1 MANTKFKHKHSM
13 RVRWKE
19 CDAQGIAFYGSYL
32 DFIDVS
38 ETEYF
43 RNLNI
48 LLHDEKQRQ
57 EFDLVVVNLN
67 LDYKSPAMM
76 DDLIDVYLSTTNI
89 GKNSLIKECQIYQV
103 CSQTLLLSGKIT
115 SVNFDQKTG
124 ESKPIPTEIKN
135 IIKHFENM

>member
-1 MANTKFKHKHSM
+1 MANTKFKHKHRM

-19 CDAQGIAFYGSYL
+19 CDAQGIVFYGSYL

-48 LLHDEKQRQ
+48 LLHDEKQRE

-103 CSQTLLLSGKIT
+103 CNQTLLLSGEIT

>member
-48 LLHDEKQRQ
+48 LLHDEKQRE

>member
-48 LLHDEKQRQ
+48 LLHDEKQRE

-103 CSQTLLLSGKIT
+103 CNQTLLLSGEIT